1 MALPRPAA
9 DSTALVTGASSGIGR
24 ELARQLAERGH
35 GVTVVARRADRL
47 EELAEELRAK
57 HDIRVEVIPT
67 DLTDQAAT
75 DRLIDE
81 IAARGLKVEILV
93 NNAGFGIYTP
103 FAATDLEQEY
113 AQLALLIGAVVQL
126 TGRVLPGMLGRGRG
140 TIINLSSTAGFQP
153 LPGNTDY
160 AACKAFVLMHSEG
173 LHDELRPH
181 GITVTAVCPGPVRT
195 EFQEVSAPLFAER
208 LPGFAW
214 IGPERV
220 ARDAL
225 RAAERGKRNVIPGG
239 PLVSMLFGPNR
250 MMPVAVTAPVT
261 RRLMAAE
268 LKRGELEAQTGASSG
283 SRAKS

>member
-1 MALPRPAA
+1 MALPPPAPDA
-9 DSTALVTGASSGIGR
+9 TALVTGASSGIGR
-24 ELARQLAERGH
+24 ELARQLAERGY

-57 HDIRVEVIPT
+57 HGVRVEAIPT

-81 IAARGLKVEILV
+81 IAARGLNVEILV

-103 FAATDLEQEY
+103 FAATDPQQDY

-126 TGRVLPGMLGRGRG
+126 SGRVLPGMLERGRG
-140 TIINLSSTAGFQP
+140 TIINLSSTAGFQA
-153 LPGNTDY
+153 LPGNANY
-160 AACKAFVLMHSEG
+160 AACKAFVLIHSEG

-208 LPGFAW
+208 LPGFTW

-225 RAAERGKRNVIPGG
+225 RAAERGKRSVIPGG

-250 MMPVAVTAPVT
+250 LMPVALTAPVT

-268 LKRGELEAQTGASSG
+268 LKRGELERGG
-283 SRAKS
+283 LERGGIER